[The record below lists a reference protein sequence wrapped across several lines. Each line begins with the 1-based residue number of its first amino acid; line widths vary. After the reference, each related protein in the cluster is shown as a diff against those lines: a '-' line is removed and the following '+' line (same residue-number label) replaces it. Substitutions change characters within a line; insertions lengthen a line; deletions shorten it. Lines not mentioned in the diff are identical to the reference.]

1 MKLNVRIIIYL
12 INLYDTDNIYNF
24 DAIIYDGSIN

>member
-1 MKLNVRIIIYL
+1 MMQIIYHIYL